1 MRGYDMNRKVYLIF
15 VILSLLVLSCGGG
28 GGGGSSSPNTAPS
41 TPQNVLSASG
51 NAQVRLS
58 WGNVSEATTYNVYWS
73 TTAGVRKQSG
83 TKISAVTSPYYQM
96 GLNNGTTYYYVV
108 TAANQYGESI
118 ESLEVSAT
126 PSQIAPPLPPKE
138 IAVIGLDRATI
149 IRWTPV
155 EAENVNISYNVYWS
169 TYAGVKKGS
178 GTKIANAVS
187 PYTHGGLSDGT
198 TYYYVVTGVN
208 QYGEGLE
215 SQEVSAT
222 PNQGGNTPS
231 APTGVTSVAGDRE
244 ATISWNAV
252 DNATTYNIYWST
264 SPDVSSQSGT
274 RLADAKSPYT
284 HSGLTMGI
292 TYYYVITAAN
302 GYGEGADS
310 DRTFVTIPDNRKDI
324 CVALGDSITFGYGAT
339 SYAKS
344 YVPLLSALWSK
355 TINNESIDGGKS
367 AGGAAVIDQLLS
379 KYNPRYITI
388 YYGSNDVG
396 FIDPDSTISNLQ
408 YMIERAKNNGTIPVV
423 ATLGPFFYQW
433 AWRKPYAIDLNQR
446 IRQLAASEGIACADI
461 EVALNWNSAYM
472 IDDGMHPNDEGH
484 QIIAETFYKAL
495 TQ

>member
-1 MRGYDMNRKVYLIF
+1 
-15 VILSLLVLSCGGG
+15 
-28 GGGGSSSPNTAPS
+28 
-41 TPQNVLSASG
+41 
-51 NAQVRLS
+51 
-58 WGNVSEATTYNVYWS
+58 
-73 TTAGVRKQSG
+73 
-83 TKISAVTSPYYQM
+83 
-96 GLNNGTTYYYVV
+96 
-108 TAANQYGESI
+108 
-118 ESLEVSAT
+118 
-126 PSQIAPPLPPKE
+126 
-138 IAVIGLDRATI
+138 
-149 IRWTPV
+149 
-155 EAENVNISYNVYWS
+155 
-169 TYAGVKKGS
+169 
-178 GTKIANAVS
+178 
-187 PYTHGGLSDGT
+187 
-198 TYYYVVTGVN
+198 
-208 QYGEGLE
+208 
-215 SQEVSAT
+215 
-222 PNQGGNTPS
+222 
-231 APTGVTSVAGDRE
+231 
-244 ATISWNAV
+244 
-252 DNATTYNIYWST
+252 
-264 SPDVSSQSGT
+264 
-274 RLADAKSPYT
+274 
-284 HSGLTMGI
+284 MGI